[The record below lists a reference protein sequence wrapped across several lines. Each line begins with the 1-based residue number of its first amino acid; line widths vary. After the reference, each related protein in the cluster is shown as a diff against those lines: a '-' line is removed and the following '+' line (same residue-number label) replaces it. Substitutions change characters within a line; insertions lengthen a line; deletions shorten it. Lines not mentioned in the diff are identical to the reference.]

1 MLTSATATT
10 FVVANLVS
18 ILLEAINV
26 PVAQVTLQQKRI
38 KNVRV
43 RSTVQFIL
51 TKQFTK
57 VWAASRK
64 ALTQAVLRGVLP

>member
-26 PVAQVTLQQKRI
+26 PVAQVTLQQNRI

-43 RSTVQFIL
+43 RSKVKFIL
-51 TKQFTK
+51 TKQFSK

-64 ALTQAVLRGVLP
+64 ALT

>member
-10 FVVANLVS
+10 FVVANLAS

-26 PVAQVTLQQKRI
+26 PVAQVTLQQNRI

-43 RSTVQFIL
+43 RSKVKFIL
-51 TKQFTK
+51 TKQFSK

-64 ALTQAVLRGVLP
+64 ALT